1 MKLLLFGM
9 LATEINKTCIEIEPV
24 KDVGMLRRWMR
35 DKFPAIAS
43 NCYMIAVN
51 RCKADDATLLRE
63 TDEIA
68 LLPPFAGG

>member
-1 MKLLLFGM
+1 MKLCLFGM
-9 LATEINKTCIEIEPV
+9 LATEVNQSFIDIEPV
-24 KDVGMLRRWMR
+24 NDVGSLRALLQN
-35 DKFPAIAS
+35 KYPSLAS

-51 RCKADDATLLRE
+51 RSKADDATLLHE